1 MDANNRMIEQRD
13 RIVKKQEARL
23 EALEENGEK
32 KVEDDV
38 VTMDGAS
45 MYSRVGY
52 NLKKPKNFNKNKA
65 FPHRKSSI
73 LDDFEAIANESHEE
87 MMNRGSQL
95 KQSVEISP
103 RK

>member
-23 EALEENGEK
+23 EALEQNDEK

-52 NLKKPKNFNKNKA
+52 HLF
-65 FPHRKSSI
+65 I
-73 LDDFEAIANESHEE
+73 
-87 MMNRGSQL
+87 
-95 KQSVEISP
+95 
-103 RK
+103 